1 MTSQIA
7 NHKSQ
12 STWRLLVHGDASA
25 FDNMATDE
33 AILRHVVEGKS
44 PCTLRF
50 YGWTPS
56 AVSLGYFQSVEQ
68 EVDEA
73 TCHAQSVDVVRRLT
87 GGGAVY
93 HDQAGEITYSL
104 TLPESYPAMPRKV
117 LDSYAVLCRGLVL
130 GFARLGLSAEFKPI
144 NDILVNG
151 RKISGNAQTRRFGGI
166 LQHGTLLCDVNP
178 TVMFSLLKVPN
189 EKLRD
194 KLIAGVA
201 ERVTSIRRELG
212 AVDKAV
218 VVQAMIAGF
227 AEALDIAL
235 TPGELSASEQPLAA
249 QLKEERYG
257 NREWIYKR

>member
-1 MTSQIA
+1 ME
-7 NHKSQ
+7 NHSNTPSKIS
-12 STWRLLVHGDASA
+12 WRLLVHGDAGA

-50 YGWTPS
+50 YGWMPS
-56 AVSLGYFQSVEQ
+56 AVSLGYFQSVAQ

-73 TCHAQSVDVVRRLT
+73 ACRAQGVDVVRRLT

-104 TLPESYPAMPRKV
+104 TLPESYPGMPRKV
-117 LDSYAVLCRGLVL
+117 LDSYEILCRGLVL
-130 GFARLGLSAEFKPI
+130 GFARLGLAAQFQPI

-151 RKISGNAQTRRFGGI
+151 KKISGNAQTRRFGGI

-189 EKLRD
+189 EKIRD

-212 AVDKAV
+212 AVDKDA

-227 AEALDIAL
+227 AEALDIEL
-235 TPGELSASEQPLAA
+235 TLGELSASEQSLAE
-249 QLKEERYG
+249 QLKGERYA